1 MGEGLPISG
10 GPSGTGEDCRLRSI
24 PAKAEFHGTL
34 LQIRKVLLRSLTK
47 KHILLLNEI
56 KLNDGN
62 TITALLNRLSNESK
76 MPLSTLKRNAFILRH
91 LELIEY
97 SDFAPAR
104 LTKAG
109 ELVLGMV
116 GEKP

>member
-10 GPSGTGEDCRLRSI
+10 RPSGL
-24 PAKAEFHGTL
+24 KKTL
-34 LQIRKVLLRSLTK
+34 LKAITK
-47 KHILLLNEI
+47 KQLLLLNEI

-109 ELVLGMV
+109 DLVLGMV